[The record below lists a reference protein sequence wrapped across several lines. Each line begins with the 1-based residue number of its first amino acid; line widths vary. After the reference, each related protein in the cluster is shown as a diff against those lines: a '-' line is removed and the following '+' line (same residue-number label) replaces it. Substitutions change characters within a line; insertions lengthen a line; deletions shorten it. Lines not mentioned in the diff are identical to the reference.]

1 MNNPQ
6 HVKINEVMKNLNPKI
21 YKSRNQFL
29 VEAAIFYIEHYGED
43 AFMEH
48 EEGIEKEY
56 LSREDLE
63 SLKAELI
70 ETAMKEARQEVI
82 RVLGGVISG
91 MQVTQPVNVA
101 AASQPEEYGQF
112 QNGGGHRC
120 VRGTAS
126 VRNQHFI
133 RNGIDQVRFSSNPL

>member
-56 LSREDLE
+56 LSREDLV

-101 AASQPEEYGQF
+101 AASQPEEPYEEPVDDEVVAGCALNWMM
-112 QNGGGHRC
+112 NGEGD
-120 VRGTAS
+120 AS
-126 VRNQHFI
+126 E
-133 RNGIDQVRFSSNPL
+133 